1 MLHSRPN
8 GIALFCIVLIR
19 DCAQRFVARSARVVT
34 GAFCRL
40 RVRWFHSFP
49 SSRLPASSQPFKYR
63 CLLTLFEGLL
73 IFDYRMSRTS
83 LWTQTSIEYD
93 FLVDQLSDRSCCSV
107 ILISTLN
114 NIYSFVFVN
123 SPTFC
128 LTHKLHGGHCHRA
141 FRSHVSRIDCA
152 MVQPWNRKGERWFV
166 VLSFN
171 KVRCITNS
179 LYVHDANC
187 ESLLPHDESV
197 VVLIKGLE
205 FFHLL
210 QSSLCRCHI

>member
-73 IFDYRMSRTS
+73 ILT
-83 LWTQTSIEYD
+83 IECLELVCERKLVSND

-141 FRSHVSRIDCA
+141 FRYHVSRIDCA
-152 MVQPWNRKGERWFV
+152 MVQP
-166 VLSFN
+166 
-171 KVRCITNS
+171 
-179 LYVHDANC
+179 
-187 ESLLPHDESV
+187 
-197 VVLIKGLE
+197 
-205 FFHLL
+205 
-210 QSSLCRCHI
+210 